1 MMNLV
6 GGNAPLGSRA
16 ANRLQKLKARHDEVV
31 RHEQAHYDK
40 ARHLAASGPVLSD
53 YVTGPDGNQY
63 ATGGHVQINTS
74 ETGDPFKDLE
84 NGKIIV
90 EAAEAPIEV
99 DSELSDADR
108 NVAAKG
114 RSMIARNQAKVDKL
128 NQLKQQTGGQ
138 AANMSQQ
145 RLGDIATGM
154 GLDIPPG
161 QILRLIA

>member
-6 GGNAPLGSRA
+6 GGNASLGPRA
-16 ANRLQKLKARHDEVV
+16 QARLDKLKARHDEVV

-53 YVTGPDGNQY
+53 FVTGPDGNQY
-63 ATGGHVQINTS
+63 ATGGHVQINTG

-90 EAAEAPIEV
+90 EAAEAPTQV
-99 DSELSDADR
+99 DSELSDADH

-114 RSMIARNQAKVDKL
+114 RAMIAKNQSKVDKL
-128 NQLKQQTGGQ
+128 NQLKDRTGGHASQ
-138 AANMSQQ
+138 MSQQ